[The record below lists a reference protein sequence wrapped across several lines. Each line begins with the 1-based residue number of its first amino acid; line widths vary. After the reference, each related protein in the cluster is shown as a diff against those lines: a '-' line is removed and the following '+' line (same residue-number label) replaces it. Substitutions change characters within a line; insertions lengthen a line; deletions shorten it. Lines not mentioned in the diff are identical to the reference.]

1 MTVAASRAEA
11 MPPRSSS
18 GNSGS
23 AAMAFNSS
31 RLFIMLLRIGLHG
44 IVMSGSERSWRAA
57 HDGPMRRA
65 ALRERF
71 GQAD

>member
-1 MTVAASRAEA
+1 
-11 MPPRSSS
+11 
-18 GNSGS
+18 
-23 AAMAFNSS
+23 MAFNSS

-57 HDGPMRRA
+57 HDGPMKRA
-65 ALRERF
+65 ALHERF